1 MIRFLHKQERNQII
15 MKKLIAGLAALL
27 IIAALVPLL
36 PTAEDAEIYNK
47 TVRLHVIANSDSA
60 EDQALKLKVRDAIL
74 TQIAPL
80 LEGTDNKE
88 DAESILKDNIDFI
101 QQTAQQTVYDEG
113 FDNSVHIDFDREYYP
128 RREYEAV
135 TLPAGH
141 YLSMQV
147 KIGENKG
154 KNWWCV
160 LFPMLCT
167 TSAKPEDELT
177 QAGFTLNQI
186 RLITDSD
193 SARYKIKFKFLEI
206 FDSFK
211 K

>member
-1 MIRFLHKQERNQII
+1 
-15 MKKLIAGLAALL
+15 MKKIIAGLAAIL
-27 IIAALVPLL
+27 IIAALVPML
-36 PTAEDAEIYNK
+36 PTAEDADIYNK
-47 TVRLHVIANSDSA
+47 TVRLHVIANSDSQ

-74 TQIAPL
+74 TKIAPL
-80 LEGTDNKE
+80 LEGTENKE
-88 DAESILKDNIDFI
+88 DAENILRENIDLI
-101 QQTAQQTVYDEG
+101 SQTAQQTVYEEG
-113 FDNSVHIDFDREYYP
+113 FDNEIHIDFDREYYP

-154 KNWWCV
+154 QNWWCV

-167 TSAKPEDELT
+167 TSAKPEEELT
-177 QAGFTLNQI
+177 QAGFTVNQI

-193 SARYKIKFKFLEI
+193 STRYKIKFKFLEI

>member
-1 MIRFLHKQERNQII
+1 
-15 MKKLIAGLAALL
+15 MKKLIAGLSAIL
-27 IIAALVPLL
+27 ILAALVPVL
-36 PTAEDAEIYNK
+36 PTAEDADIYNK
-47 TVRLHVIANSDSA
+47 TVRLHVIANSDTQ
-60 EDQALKLKVRDAIL
+60 EDQSLKLKVRDAIL
-74 TQIAPL
+74 AHIAPL
-80 LEGTDNKE
+80 LEGTENKE
-88 DAESILKDNIDFI
+88 DAEAILRENIDLI
-101 QQTAQQTVYDEG
+101 QQTAEQTICDEG

-154 KNWWCV
+154 QNWWCV

-167 TSAKPEDELT
+167 TSAKPEEELT
-177 QAGFTLNQI
+177 QAGFTVNQI
-186 RLITDSD
+186 RLITDTD

-206 FDSFK
+206 FESFK